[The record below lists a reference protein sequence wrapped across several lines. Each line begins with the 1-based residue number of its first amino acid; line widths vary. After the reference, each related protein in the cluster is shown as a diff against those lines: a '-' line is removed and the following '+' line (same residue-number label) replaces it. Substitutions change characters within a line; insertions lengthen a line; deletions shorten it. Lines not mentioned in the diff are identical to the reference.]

1 MKFRDGMW
9 LVAEGMRVEYAEEVY
24 DIKQTDTGL
33 SLMCPTK
40 VIRSRGD
47 TLNLGTVTIVR
58 FTPPA
63 YARKKVGEV
72 TPRC

>member
-24 DIKQTDTGL
+24 DMKETETGL

-47 TLNLGTVTIVR
+47 TLNLSTLTIVR
-58 FTPPA
+58 FALPA
-63 YARKKVGEV
+63 
-72 TPRC
+72 